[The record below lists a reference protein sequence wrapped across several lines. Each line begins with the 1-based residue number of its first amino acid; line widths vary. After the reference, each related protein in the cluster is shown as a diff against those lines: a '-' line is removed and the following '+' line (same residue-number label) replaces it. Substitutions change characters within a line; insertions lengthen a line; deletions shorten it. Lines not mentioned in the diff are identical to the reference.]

1 MAPNPHD
8 EFSKAIDRIHNEAIP
23 VIDFSGTSSRRE
35 ATLDEAREELAQSI
49 SRIAHA
55 LFSKKYGP
63 LVGTVTESTVVAVLK
78 DVENNVYRAK
88 GDVTLVVQE
97 LLDRAMGGKKNK

>member
-1 MAPNPHD
+1 MAPTPAD

-23 VIDFSGTSSRRE
+23 VIDLSGNSQRRE
-35 ATLDEAREELAQSI
+35 ATLDEARNELAQSI
-49 SRIAHA
+49 SRIAHS

-88 GDVTLVVQE
+88 SDVTLVVQE
-97 LLDRAMGGKKNK
+97 LLDRAMGSRKTK

>member
-23 VIDFSGTSSRRE
+23 VIDFSGTSPRRE

>member
-8 EFSKAIDRIHNEAIP
+8 EFSKAVDRIHNEAIP
-23 VIDFSGTSSRRE
+23 VIDFTGTSSRRE
-35 ATLDEAREELAQSI
+35 ATLDEARQELAQSI
-49 SRIAHA
+49 SRITHS
-55 LFSKKYGP
+55 LFAKKYGP

-78 DVENNVYRAK
+78 DIENNVYRAK

-97 LLDRAMGGKKNK
+97 LLDRAMESRKTK

>member
-23 VIDFSGTSSRRE
+23 VIDFTGTSSRRE
-35 ATLDEAREELAQSI
+35 ATLDEARQELAQSI
-49 SRIAHA
+49 SRITHS
-55 LFSKKYGP
+55 LFAKKYGP

-78 DVENNVYRAK
+78 DIENNVYRAK

-97 LLDRAMGGKKNK
+97 LLDRAIESKKTK

>member
-1 MAPNPHD
+1 MAPNPQND
-8 EFSKAIDRIHNEAIP
+8 FSKAIDRIHKEAIP

-49 SRIAHA
+49 SRIAHSV
-55 LFSKKYGP
+55 FSKKYGP
-63 LVGTVTESTVVAVLK
+63 LVGTVTESTVIAVLK

-88 GDVTLVVQE
+88 GDVTLLAEE
-97 LLDRAMGGKKNK
+97 LAGRIFPAKKK

>member
-1 MAPNPHD
+1 MAPNPQE
-8 EFSKAIDRIHNEAIP
+8 EFSKAIDRIHNEAKP

-35 ATLDEAREELAQSI
+35 ATLDEARQELAQSI
-49 SRIAHA
+49 SRITHS

-88 GDVTLVVQE
+88 GDVTLLAEE
-97 LLDRAMGGKKNK
+97 LTARIFPEKKK

>member
-1 MAPNPHD
+1 MTPNPQE
-8 EFSKAIDRIHNEAIP
+8 EFSKAIDRIHNEAKP

-35 ATLDEAREELAQSI
+35 ATLDEARQELAQSI
-49 SRIAHA
+49 SRITHS

-97 LLDRAMGGKKNK
+97 LLDRAMGSRKAK

>member
-23 VIDFSGTSSRRE
+23 VIDFTVTSSRRE
-35 ATLDEAREELAQSI
+35 ATLDEARQELAQSI
-49 SRIAHA
+49 SRITHS
-55 LFSKKYGP
+55 LFAKKYGP

-78 DVENNVYRAK
+78 DIENNVYRAK

-97 LLDRAMGGKKNK
+97 LLDRAMESRKTK

>member
-1 MAPNPHD
+1 MAPNPQE

-23 VIDFSGTSSRRE
+23 VIDFTGTSSRRE
-35 ATLDEAREELAQSI
+35 ATLDEARQELAQSI
-49 SRIAHA
+49 SRITHS
-55 LFSKKYGP
+55 LFAKKYGP

-78 DVENNVYRAK
+78 DIENNVYRAK

-97 LLDRAMGGKKNK
+97 LLDRAMESRKTK

>member
-23 VIDFSGTSSRRE
+23 VIDFTGTSSRRE
-35 ATLDEAREELAQSI
+35 ATLDEARQELAQSI
-49 SRIAHA
+49 SRITHS
-55 LFSKKYGP
+55 LFAKKYGP

-78 DVENNVYRAK
+78 DIENNVYRAK

-97 LLDRAMGGKKNK
+97 LLDRAMESRKTK

>member
-23 VIDFSGTSSRRE
+23 VIDFTGTSSRRE
-35 ATLDEAREELAQSI
+35 ATLDEARQELAQSI
-49 SRIAHA
+49 SRITHS
-55 LFSKKYGP
+55 LFAKKYGP
-63 LVGTVTESTVVAVLK
+63 LVGTVTESTIVAVLK
-78 DVENNVYRAK
+78 DIENNVYRAK

-97 LLDRAMGGKKNK
+97 LLDRAMESRKTK